1 MKDDLKLL
9 PRPAKVEAVKALKE
23 LDFTFEQIAETL
35 GIGVRTAKRY
45 INEQTDEEWHEFST
59 QVKRLIKVKEEQV
72 ASKALAMIEEKM
84 PRAQF
89 RELVGLYKVIRE
101 IQIGRMPSVA
111 NQINIDGERV
121 TFKISRGE

>member
-1 MKDDLKLL
+1 MTKLKNRDLKL
-9 PRPAKVEAVKALKE
+9 AEIKALRDLDYTVKE
-23 LDFTFEQIAETL
+23 VADLL
-35 GIGVRTAKRY
+35 GISERTVYRLSR
-45 INEQTDEEWHEFST
+45 EELDEEWQKS
-59 QVKRLIKVKEEQV
+59 VSIIKRLVAVKEEQV